1 MIVCPKCG
9 KELADGTKF
18 CSKCGEKIVAAAP
31 ADMVTCPTC
40 GKQLKTGTKFCMGC
54 GTSLVAAS
62 QNTQEA
68 KTQTVPAQETA
79 KQETPKVELPK
90 AEAVKQ
96 ETPKVELPKVEA
108 AKQDTAKVELPKTET
123 AKQETQKVELANTE
137 TAKAETAKKEE
148 TKKEEANKEEAN
160 KEETNK
166 KGLFSNPM
174 VKYGCIAA
182 AAILVLILLG
192 AMLSGGSGSGKHYAM
207 YLKDKEIMYSNLKQK
222 GQWQVSTKLIKD
234 GGYENGEL
242 RRSVKMY
249 YCSVSEDG
257 KQLFFP
263 DKLEKG
269 DDGVTLYT
277 RPVNN
282 QKKDPQ
288 KIDSSIDGHY
298 ISKDGMYVTYIKTT
312 GDLYQFSLRKDEKS
326 KIDNEVYGFRVAKDG
341 SKVYYSKNSGELY
354 VWTQSKKEKEKIDS
368 EIKKIV
374 AVSEDFKTVYYI
386 KDGSLYKKT
395 GNKDREKISS
405 DVKSVFAVYN
415 SGEAYFSK
423 SDSEY
428 ESIWYYDGKE
438 TTKLTDR
445 MVGYPTAASDSPVI
459 AFRSADEDNPKD
471 KIFNVAVKKEVA
483 AVDCDDPSN
492 ISVDSEGKFLYFID
506 DVDSK
511 NEVGDLY
518 KLTISGG
525 KAATK
530 GEKYESEVST
540 AYVGVTKFD
549 QVLYYKE
556 YSDSTG
562 LGELY
567 CDKKKIDTDVG
578 CLEFSYCNETKEI
591 VYLADCD
598 ANKGTGTLK
607 IANSKTGK
615 SKKIADDIY
624 QDCYSLVP
632 GGSVLYLYDYSLKYY
647 KGDLYIYKGSKPV
660 KLDDEV
666 TMILSFN

>member
-18 CSKCGEKIVAAAP
+18 CSKCGEKIVAATQEVP
-31 ADMVTCPTC
+31 VGMIQCPKC
-40 GKQLKTGTKFCMGC
+40 GKQLKAGTKFCMGC
-54 GTSLVAAS
+54 GAALSDVVANA
-62 QNTQEA
+62 QENKPEAATAQEA
-68 KTQTVPAQETA
+68 
-79 KQETPKVELPK
+79 PKAEEVKKEEPK
-90 AEAVKQ
+90 AEAPKAEEVKAEVQKQ
-96 ETPKVELPKVEA
+96 EEP
-108 AKQDTAKVELPKTET
+108 
-123 AKQETQKVELANTE
+123 
-137 TAKAETAKKEE
+137 KAEPAKTVEPKKEEVKAEEPKKEEVKPEEPKKEEAKKEE
-148 TKKEEANKEEAN
+148 AKKEEAPKQN
-160 KEETNK
+160 
-166 KGLFSNPM
+166 LFANPM

-182 AAILVLILLG
+182 AVIVVLILLG
-192 AMLSGGSGSGKHYAM
+192 GLLSGGGSRSGKHYAM
-207 YLKDKEIMYSNLKQK
+207 YLKDKEIMYSTLKQK

-242 RRSVKMY
+242 RKSMKMY

-257 KQLFFP
+257 KRIFFP
-263 DKLEKG
+263 DKLERG

-277 RPVNN
+277 RLVNN
-282 QKKDPQ
+282 QKKEPQ

-312 GDLYQFSLRKDEKS
+312 DDLYQFSIKKDEKT
-326 KIDNEVYGFRVAKDG
+326 KIDSDVYGYRASKDG
-341 SKVYYSKNSGELY
+341 SKVYYNKQSGELY

-368 EIKKIV
+368 DIKKIV
-374 AVSEDFKTVYYI
+374 AVSEDYKTVYYI

-423 SDSEY
+423 SESDF

-438 TTKLTDR
+438 TTKLTER
-445 MVGYPTAASDSPVI
+445 MVGYPTAATETPVL
-459 AFRSADEDNPKD
+459 AFRTADEDNPKD
-471 KIFNVAVKKEVA
+471 RIFNVAVKKDVKEI
-483 AVDCDDPSN
+483 DCDDPSN
-492 ISVDSEGKFLYFID
+492 VSVDQEGKFICYID
-506 DVDSK
+506 DVDTKS
-511 NEVGDLY
+511 EVGDLY

-530 GEKYESEVST
+530 GEKFDSDVST
-540 AYVGVTKFD
+540 SYIGVTKFD

-556 YSDSTG
+556 CSNTTG

-567 CDKKKIDTDVG
+567 CDKKKIDSDVG
-578 CLEFSYCNETKEI
+578 YLEFVYCNETKEI
-591 VYLADCD
+591 VYLADVD
-598 ANKGTGTLK
+598 ANKGMGTLK

-624 QDCYSLVP
+624 EDCYTLVP
-632 GGSVLYLYDYSLKYY
+632 GGSVLYLYDYSQKYY
-647 KGDLYIYKGSKPV
+647 KGELYLYKGGKAT
-660 KLDDEV
+660 KIDDEV
-666 TMILSFN
+666 TMILSVD